1 MMTSVG
7 TRTLNQLKNIFLA
20 SRKRQDLNKL
30 NCKQFNKSLVQD
42 NIRTFSNSFLN
53 IVLPKLKFETQF
65 SKYIH
70 TQSNPSLMMTPI
82 QKMF

>member
-7 TRTLNQLKNIFLA
+7 TRTLNQLKNRFLA

>member
-7 TRTLNQLKNIFLA
+7 TRTLNQLKNRFLA
-20 SRKRQDLNKL
+20 SRKKQDLKKKIANNLTKAL
-30 NCKQFNKSLVQD
+30 CKITYLFKFISQYHASETK
-42 NIRTFSNSFLN
+42 IWNSVFQ
-53 IVLPKLKFETQF
+53 VD
-65 SKYIH
+65 